1 MQNFEGVASM
11 TALTR
16 RAALCDS
23 ALATEIV
30 EAITGTT
37 RKLMRIKPAI
47 EGLQLLLALERG

>member
-1 MQNFEGVASM
+1 M

-16 RAALCDS
+16 MAASCDL
-23 ALATEIV
+23 ALATERV

-47 EGLQLLLALERG
+47 EGLRPLLALEQG